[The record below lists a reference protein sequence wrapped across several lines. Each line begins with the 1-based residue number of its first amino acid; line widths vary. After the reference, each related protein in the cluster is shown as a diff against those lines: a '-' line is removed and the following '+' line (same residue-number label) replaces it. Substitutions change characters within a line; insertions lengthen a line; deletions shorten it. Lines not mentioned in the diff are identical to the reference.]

1 MASANPAAAAE
12 GAGQR
17 DELAESL
24 AELFSNVSLMVRG
37 ELQVSLPPRH
47 ESNPLGSRSFSAASS
62 VHST

>member
-24 AELFSNVSLMVRG
+24 AELFANVSVMVRG
-37 ELQVSLPPRH
+37 ELQVTLPLDSNLAPRC
-47 ESNPLGSRSFSAASS
+47 RAASVAS
-62 VHST
+62 SLRWI